1 MQGHDLKASF
11 VIAAVWLI
19 GITMYSIW
27 GVPLDA
33 NDEAGYLGAGAG
45 SARGEQVLAAA
56 DAPKHWKLPALW
68 MHQRWG
74 AD

>member
-1 MQGHDLKASF
+1 MQGYDLKASF

-27 GVPLDA
+27 EGPLVAEEGAHAGVIA
-33 NDEAGYLGAGAG
+33 VSEKT
-45 SARGEQVLAAA
+45 LAAE
-56 DAPKHWKLPALW
+56 PVKHWKLPALW
-68 MHQRWG
+68 THQRWG